1 MVPSIALIKTRARSM
16 NNNGVKRYLNR
27 MGIYIIPPIKRVKNK
42 TVVQSIAI
50 VMLSEVPMN
59 SIHSRDLNRKTRK
72 TLVVLVISSH
82 SVIECPTTS
91 VINSRC

>member
-27 MGIYIIPPIKRVKNK
+27 MGIYIIPPIKRVKNRI
-42 TVVQSIAI
+42 VVQSIAI

-59 SIHSRDLNRKTRK
+59 SIHSWDLNRKTRK

-91 VINSRC
+91 VINRRC